1 MPGEKDKDEKEGET
15 CANPDVVTKYRLAGD
30 IANAALKLVVSQ
42 VKPGAKIVDLC
53 EAGDKYIE
61 EQCSKVY
68 KDKKVTKGVGFPTCV
83 SPNPVVGHFSPLGDD
98 KTEVKVGDM
107 LKIDLGCQ
115 VDGYV
120 AVTATTVI
128 VAAEGFAKG
137 VTGRQADVLMAAH
150 LAVEVASRMVKAG
163 AKGREIS
170 EAINKVADAFHVTP
184 VLGVCS
190 HNVSRN
196 FLDGEKMIIPKHE
209 EGQKPEDCEVALHEA
224 FVIDVVMS
232 TGEGKPK
239 EVSSDRTTVFMR
251 ARDTTYALK
260 MKASRF
266 VLSQIQEK
274 HPHFPFSLRGFASTE
289 DAAKYKLGIK
299 ECLEHGILTPYP
311 VLEEKKDHYV
321 AHLKFT
327 TLVMPN
333 GPLKITAPT
342 LDVAEIKSD
351 NKLTDET
358 LVKLLATSSKK
369 KKKGNKKKKP
379 AAAGGAAAAT
389 TGGAAAAEEDDGEDG
404 DD

>member
-1 MPGEKDKDEKEGET
+1 MPGEKEKDEKEGET
-15 CANPDVVTKYRLAGD
+15 CAHPDVVTKYRLAGD

-42 VKPGAKIVDLC
+42 VKAGAKIVDLC

-61 EQCSKVY
+61 EQCAKVY

-83 SPNPVVGHFSPLGDD
+83 SPNPVVGHFSPLAED

-120 AVTATTVI
+120 AVTATTVV
-128 VAAEGFAKG
+128 VAAEGFAKAI
-137 VTGRQADVLMAAH
+137 TGRQADVLMAAH
-150 LAVEVASRMVKAG
+150 LAAEVASRLVKAG
-163 AKGREIS
+163 AKGKEVA
-170 EAINKVADAFHVTP
+170 EAINKVAEAFHVSP

-196 FLDGEKMIIPKHE
+196 FLDGEKMIIPKYE
-209 EGQKPEDCEVALHEA
+209 EGQKPEDCEVGLHEVY
-224 FVIDVVMS
+224 VIDIVMS
-232 TGEGKPK
+232 TGDGKPK
-239 EVSSDRTTVFMR
+239 EVSSDRTTVYMR

-274 HPHFPFSLRGFASTE
+274 HPHFPFNLRGFASTE
-289 DAAKYKLGIK
+289 DAAKYKMGIK

-311 VLEEKKDHYV
+311 VLEEKKDQYV

-333 GPLKITAPT
+333 GPLKITTPT

-351 NKLTDET
+351 NKLADET
-358 LVKLLATSSKK
+358 LIKLLATSTNKK
-369 KKKGNKKKKP
+369 KKKGNKKKKAP
-379 AAAGGAAAAT
+379 GAGGAPAA
-389 TGGAAAAEEDDGEDG
+389 GGAAAAEEDDGEDG